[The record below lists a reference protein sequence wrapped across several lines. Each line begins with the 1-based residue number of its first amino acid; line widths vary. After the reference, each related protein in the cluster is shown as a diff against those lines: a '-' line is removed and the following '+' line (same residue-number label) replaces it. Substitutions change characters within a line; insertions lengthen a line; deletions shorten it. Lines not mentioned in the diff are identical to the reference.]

1 MNDDVESRIIENSD
15 GTLIVRLVEPVKLR
29 GETVERVTLRRIR
42 ARDARIYI
50 DEGGLQQNSQM
61 LDVASAITSPS
72 GIVDE
77 LLCHADLLAVAS
89 ATSRLVGKFHGT
101 DKHGGASSGLSD
113 PDTASPPESSSI

>member
-42 ARDARIYI
+42 ARDARIYL
-50 DEGGLQQNSQM
+50 DEGGLNTNALM
-61 LDVASAITSPS
+61 LDLASSIAVPN

-77 LLCHADLLAVAS
+77 LLCHADMLAVVE
-89 ATSRLVGKFHGT
+89 ATVRLVGKFHGT
-101 DKHGGASSGLSD
+101 DKHGGASSGSSA
-113 PDTASPPESSSI
+113 PDTASPPTNS

>member
-42 ARDARIYI
+42 ARDARIYL
-50 DEGGLQQNSQM
+50 DEGGLNTNALM
-61 LDVASAITSPS
+61 LDLASSIAVPN

-77 LLCHADLLAVAS
+77 LLCHADMLAVVE
-89 ATSRLVGKFHGT
+89 ATVRLVGKFHGT
-101 DKHGGASSGLSD
+101 GGDGGASSGSSA
-113 PDTASPPESSSI
+113 PDTASPPTNS

>member
-42 ARDARIYI
+42 ARDARIYL
-50 DEGGLQQNSQM
+50 DEGGLNTNALM
-61 LDVASAITSPS
+61 LDLASSIAAPS

-77 LLCHADLLAVAS
+77 LLCHADMLAVVE
-89 ATSRLVGKFHGT
+89 ATVRLVGKFHGT

>member
-42 ARDARIYI
+42 ARDARIYL
-50 DEGGLQQNSQM
+50 DEGGLNTNALM
-61 LDVASAITSPS
+61 LDLASSIASPS

-77 LLCHADLLAVAS
+77 LLCHADMLAVVE
-89 ATSRLVGKFHGT
+89 ATVRLVGKFHGT
-101 DKHGGASSGLSD
+101 DKHGGASSGSSA
-113 PDTASPPESSSI
+113 PDTASPPTNS